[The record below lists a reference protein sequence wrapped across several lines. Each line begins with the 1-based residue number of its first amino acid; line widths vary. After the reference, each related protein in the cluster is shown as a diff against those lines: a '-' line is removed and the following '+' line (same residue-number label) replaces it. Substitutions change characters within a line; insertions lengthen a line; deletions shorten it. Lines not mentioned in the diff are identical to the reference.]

1 MQLHKLLKTS
11 GKCGQGAKFQ
21 GKLKRK
27 HTDTHTQTRVYVQR
41 MHVQLLVRLMLE
53 ENLLTLPLRKRR
65 ILWSLAKQFGCIR
78 EVSEEGARQAKLKAN
93 GAMQSRKTPT
103 ILLIKN
109 AIRAKS
115 GKCKVRTQQRQTLCR
130 VGALLYTLDCTAMFD

>member
-21 GKLKRK
+21 RKLKRK
-27 HTDTHTQTRVYVQR
+27 HTHTQTRVCVQR
-41 MHVQLLVRLMLE
+41 MHVQLVVRLMLE

-65 ILWSLAKQFGCIR
+65 ILWSLAEQFGCIR

-93 GAMQSRKTPT
+93 GAMQSRE
-103 ILLIKN
+103 N
-109 AIRAKS
+109 S
-115 GKCKVRTQQRQTLCR
+115 
-130 VGALLYTLDCTAMFD
+130 DDSFN

>member
-27 HTDTHTQTRVYVQR
+27 HTHTHKHVYVQR
-41 MHVQLLVRLMLE
+41 MHVQPVVRLMLE

-65 ILWSLAKQFGCIR
+65 ILWSLAEQFGCIR
-78 EVSEEGARQAKLKAN
+78 EVRAEGARQAKLKAN
-93 GAMQSRKTPT
+93 GAMQSRETPT

-115 GKCKVRTQQRQTLCR
+115 EKCKVRTQQRQTLCR